1 MDTHQETEYVLSN
14 SHLMQ
19 QIEQFKHN
27 SQKSNPNQPIHSIDF
42 DYILNNPELI
52 PQIQLL
58 IETHK
63 HKHHAINRISWE
75 HSANLWIFK
84 RKQ

>member
-1 MDTHQETEYVLSN
+1 MDTHQETEYVLGN

-19 QIEQFKHN
+19 QIRQFQHN
-27 SQKSNPNQPIHSIDF
+27 SQKLYPNQPIHSIDF

-63 HKHHAINRISWE
+63 QQHHAINRIS
-75 HSANLWIFK
+75 
-84 RKQ
+84 

>member
-1 MDTHQETEYVLSN
+1 MDTHQETEYVLGN

-19 QIEQFKHN
+19 QISQFKHN
-27 SQKSNPNQPIHSIDF
+27 SQKSHPNQSIHSIDF

-63 HKHHAINRISWE
+63 QQHHAINRIS
-75 HSANLWIFK
+75 
-84 RKQ
+84 